1 MALTRSTRGSQTSIS
16 ELLAVTEVSMQD
28 DLNAILR
35 PKRPKRI
42 EGQAPEATFLWG
54 PLMKSAYKVLTWIS
68 ESKKPRLMTG
78 AKCLIFFVA
87 NRGIEPRTRG
97 FSIPDLCYL
106 LTLSAIAGKLRITT
120 NQLVKCVANNPHV
133 EKC

>member
-42 EGQAPEATFLWG
+42 EGQTPEATFLWG

-68 ESKKPRLMTG
+68 ESKKPRLVTR
-78 AKCLIFFVA
+78 AKCLIFLVA

-97 FSIPDLCYL
+97 FSIRC
-106 LTLSAIAGKLRITT
+106 ST
-120 NQLVKCVANNPHV
+120 N
-133 EKC
+133 